1 MVWLWSCA
9 ALNQL
14 SIFKTTSQVLLFA
27 LECYFTYDSVDFLH
41 IPNASLINVIINK
54 QK

>member
-14 SIFKTTSQVLLFA
+14 SVFKTTSQVLLFD
-27 LECYFTYDSVDFLH
+27 LRCYFTYDTVEFIH
-41 IPNASLINVIINK
+41 IPKAGLINVIINK